1 VRVTP
6 GRDLD
11 DRGATSAAAFTVTR

>member
-1 VRVTP
+1 VQVTP